1 MITIKTAEEI
11 KKLRKGGRI
20 LASILKTVAE
30 EVRPGVS
37 AATLDALAQKL
48 MVDAGGRPSF
58 LNYTPDGAK
67 RPYPASLCISI
78 NDEIVHGIPNE
89 EPKIIQPGDVVTL
102 DGGFIYEGLFT
113 DHAITIPVGKIDKKV
128 KELMKATKEALQA
141 GIDAARPGN
150 HIGDIGYAV
159 SAVARKR
166 GFCVI
171 QHLAGHGVGYAV
183 HEDPYVPNYGEQ
195 GQGDEIV
202 PGMVLAIE
210 PMFGLGASGIKLAK
224 DGYTYITT
232 DGSIAVQYEHT
243 VAITEKGPVILTK

>member
-1 MITIKTAEEI
+1 MITIKTEEEI
-11 KKLRKGGRI
+11 KTLRKGGRI
-20 LASILKTVAE
+20 LASILKTLLK
-30 EVRPGVS
+30 EVKPGVS
-37 AATLDALAQKL
+37 CADIDARALAL
-48 MVDAGGRPSF
+48 MTEAGGRPSF

-89 EPKIIQPGDVVTL
+89 EPKIIKAGDVVTL

-113 DHAITIPVGKIDKKV
+113 DHAVTVAVGKVDKKV
-128 KELMKATKEALQA
+128 KDLMKATKEALQA

-159 SAVARKR
+159 SQVALKR

-183 HEDPYVPNYGEQ
+183 HEDPYVPNYGER

-210 PMFGLGASGIKLAK
+210 PMFGLGASGIKLQK
-224 DGYTYITT
+224 DGYTYSTI

>member
-1 MITIKTAEEI
+1 MITIKTEEEI

-20 LASILKTVAE
+20 LASILKSVAAY
-30 EVRPGVS
+30 VKPGVS
-37 AATLDALAQKL
+37 TAALDEMAKEL
-48 MVDAGGRPSF
+48 MTKAGGRSSF
-58 LNYTPDGAK
+58 LGYTPDGAK

-89 EPKIIQPGDVVTL
+89 DPKIIKAGDVVTL

-113 DHAITIPVGKIDKKV
+113 DHAVTMTVGKVDKKV

-159 SAVARKR
+159 SQVALRR

-195 GQGDEIV
+195 GQGDELV
-202 PGMVLAIE
+202 PGMVIAIE
-210 PMFGLGASGIKLAK
+210 PMFGLGASGIKLQK
-224 DGYTYITT
+224 DGYTYSTT